1 MSAIAIILDAEE
13 GAMAA
18 EGAAS
23 ETGKASPGLP
33 YPASWVDHLTDA
45 IDRLPGPA
53 WAFYLVLLA
62 GVALLIN
69 GADWIAG
76 QDPPGTFDP
85 AQSSYAVYGVYML
98 ALIHYLNREAG
109 SKIESFRPALDL
121 GAAEYERLRYE
132 VTTLPARQGAL
143 AGLLGVAI
151 VALLYASD
159 PPDAVDALQPAV
171 LVATVVAEALTIG
184 ILAVLIYHTIH
195 QLRLVSRIHALASRI
210 DLFDPAPLYAFSNL
224 TARTGIGLVLLIAYG
239 FLIDPTI
246 NIVAVVLTG
255 LVSVVAA
262 AAFVL
267 PLRGMH
273 QRLVVEKERLQ
284 LQADQ
289 RFKATLADLHRS
301 VDERDLSV
309 ADGLNKTLTS
319 LQLERDA
326 LARIPTWPWQAAT
339 LRAFV
344 SVLLVPIVIWMII
357 RLLERFV

>member
-1 MSAIAIILDAEE
+1 
-13 GAMAA
+13 MAA

-23 ETGKASPGLP
+23 KTGRASPGLP
-33 YPASWVDHLTDA
+33 YPASWVDDLTDA

-85 AQSSYAVYGVYML
+85 AQSGYAVYGVYML

-109 SKIESFRPALDL
+109 SKIESFRPALDI

-132 VTTLPARQGAL
+132 VTTLPARPGAL

-159 PPDAVDALQPAV
+159 PPDAVDAPQPAV

-195 QLRLVSRIHALASRI
+195 QLRLVSRILALASRI

-246 NIVAVVLTG
+246 NVVAVVLTG

-326 LARIPTWPWQAAT
+326 LARIPTWPWQPAT

-344 SVLLVPIVIWMII
+344 SVLLVPIVIWLII

>member
-1 MSAIAIILDAEE
+1 MT
-13 GAMAA
+13 A
-18 EGAAS
+18 EGAPS
-23 ETGKASPGLP
+23 ETRMASRGWP
-33 YPASWVDHLTDA
+33 YAASWVDHLTDA
-45 IDRLPGPA
+45 VDRLPGPA
-53 WAFYLVLLA
+53 WAFYLAMVA
-62 GVALLIN
+62 GVAVLIN

-85 AQSSYAVYGVYML
+85 AQAGYAVYGAYML
-98 ALIHYLNREAG
+98 AMIHYLNREAG
-109 SKIESFRPALDL
+109 SKIDSFRSVLDVTP
-121 GAAEYERLRYE
+121 AEYERLRYE

-143 AGLLGVAI
+143 AGFVGVLI

-159 PPDAVDALQPAV
+159 PPDAVGASQPV
-171 LVATVVAEALTIG
+171 IIVATVVAEALTIG
-184 ILAVLIYHTIH
+184 ILAVLIYHTVH
-195 QLRLVSRIHALASRI
+195 QLRLVSRIHAMASRI

-224 TARTGIGLVLLIAYG
+224 TARTGIGLVLLVAYG

-246 NIVAVVLTG
+246 NVVAVVLTG
-255 LVSVVAA
+255 LVLVVAA

-284 LQADQ
+284 FQADQ

-301 VDERDLSV
+301 VDERDLSM
-309 ADGLNKTLTS
+309 ADGLNKTLES

-339 LRAFV
+339 FRAFV
-344 SVLLVPIVIWMII
+344 SVLLVPIVIWLII

>member
-1 MSAIAIILDAEE
+1 MRGVRRSAC
-13 GAMAA
+13 
-18 EGAAS
+18 
-23 ETGKASPGLP
+23 
-33 YPASWVDHLTDA
+33 
-45 IDRLPGPA
+45 
-53 WAFYLVLLA
+53 
-62 GVALLIN
+62 
-69 GADWIAG
+69 
-76 QDPPGTFDP
+76 
-85 AQSSYAVYGVYML
+85 
-98 ALIHYLNREAG
+98 
-109 SKIESFRPALDL
+109 
-121 GAAEYERLRYE
+121 YEL
-132 VTTLPARQGAL
+132 TTLPARQGTIAGL
-143 AGLLGVAI
+143 AGFAI
-151 VALLYASD
+151 VALGYVVD
-159 PPDAVDALQPAV
+159 PPGAGIETLHAAV
-171 LVATVVAEALTIG
+171 LVGKFVGPGSARSAL
-184 ILAVLIYHTIH
+184 LAVLIYHTIR
-195 QLRLVSRIHALASRI
+195 QLRLVSQVHALASRI
-210 DLFDPAPLYAFSNL
+210 DLFEPAPLYAFSNL

-239 FLIDPTI
+239 FLVDPTI
-246 NIVAVVLTG
+246 NLEAAVLTG
-255 LVSVVAA
+255 PVLVVAV

-344 SVLLVPIVIWMII
+344 SVLLVPIMIWLII